1 MTARPSLDRY
11 AKLYR
16 RYARWAEAIIIAAI
30 LLGLSFSAFFILPEV
45 RVRRKRNTD
54 LTTARRQIVER
65 ENEPSE
71 EDLRED
77 LEIFRAKRDE
87 AARIF
92 FSPGEV
98 TELLNKLYQ
107 YASVSEVAII
117 NLESEPTPVEEP
129 SEVYDVQS
137 FRVKAVGSVS
147 DLIDFVTSIR
157 EASFPSFIA
166 HDLAIVE
173 EREHHAL
180 TMTVN
185 LYTSSYSSGA
195 TVRPT
200 PTPAS
205 EDASEVLDEMSRAL
219 DSAWAAGDW
228 KEAIDL
234 IFQLADVAPE
244 ARDWR
249 ETLYQAYVN
258 YGRQLLEQGATS
270 EARVQFELALGIKPE
285 GEEARVALERIGAAP
300 TPTLSPLEQLMRQLD
315 EAWAAQNW
323 REAIDLLERV
333 RAIDSNYDDAAEKLY
348 AARVNYGY
356 TLMAQ
361 GKLAESKIAFSDALA
376 VNPNGEEAIA
386 GLETLARRTP
396 TPP

>member
-1 MTARPSLDRY
+1 
-11 AKLYR
+11 
-16 RYARWAEAIIIAAI
+16 
-30 LLGLSFSAFFILPEV
+30 
-45 RVRRKRNTD
+45 
-54 LTTARRQIVER
+54 
-65 ENEPSE
+65 
-71 EDLRED
+71 
-77 LEIFRAKRDE
+77 
-87 AARIF
+87 
-92 FSPGEV
+92 
-98 TELLNKLYQ
+98 
-107 YASVSEVAII
+107 
-117 NLESEPTPVEEP
+117 
-129 SEVYDVQS
+129 
-137 FRVKAVGSVS
+137 
-147 DLIDFVTSIR
+147 
-157 EASFPSFIA
+157 
-166 HDLAIVE
+166 
-173 EREHHAL
+173 
-180 TMTVN
+180 
-185 LYTSSYSSGA
+185 
-195 TVRPT
+195 
-200 PTPAS
+200 
-205 EDASEVLDEMSRAL
+205 MSRAL